1 MVKGQGLFEICQTH
15 KALGEDGA
23 RYFMNQLI
31 DVLMY
36 LKEKNICHRDIKL
49 ENIILTDDLELK
61 LIDFGFATTQEARE
75 VKGSY
80 VGTNTYM
87 APQVRNKSG
96 YNGNAADVFSVGVL
110 MFIMA
115 CGTFPFLQGMINDQ
129 YYKYIFAGRYNDYF
143 NKVQANQYS
152 VEFKDLFL
160 RMVSYD
166 EQSRISLE
174 EIKSHPWMTKPFNE
188 QHAKIELMKRFR

>member
-1 MVKGQGLFEICQTH
+1 
-15 KALGEDGA
+15 
-23 RYFMNQLI
+23 
-31 DVLMY
+31 MY

-49 ENIILTDDLELK
+49 ENIILTDDLDLK
-61 LIDFGFATTQEARE
+61 LIDFGFATTQASNET
-75 VKGSY
+75 KQSY

-129 YYKYIFAGRYNDYF
+129 YYKYIFAGRPDCYF
-143 NKVQANQYS
+143 NKVQATQYS
-152 VEFKDLFL
+152 AEFKDLFL

-174 EIKSHPWMTKPFNE
+174 EIKSHPWMT
-188 QHAKIELMKRFR
+188 R